1 MTDFVLFDNSN
12 DIYSNQNI
20 ARKTGHGRGYKTA
33 TEVFK
38 KREIICFGYVI
49 LRRHRNS
56 KNDPKTFTNLFG
68 EISGMGNF
76 PWIFFLIR
84 L

>member
-20 ARKTGHGRGYKTA
+20 ARKTGHGNGFKTA
-33 TEVFK
+33 MDVFK
-38 KREIICFGYVI
+38 KRDIVRHNYVI

-56 KNDPKTFTNLFG
+56 RNDPKTFTNLFG
-68 EISGMGNF
+68 EISGMGQY
-76 PWIFFLIR
+76 PWIFQE
-84 L
+84 